1 MCLNNID
8 NVQYNGEFKIK
19 FGLAFR
25 CSECIEERMNN
36 ELPHTYN
43 LFDTESECKDEAID
57 VKDRSNQNDDNDSNV
72 VIFNESGEE
81 GEAKIHDNTDNT
93 ISDNNEDEKYKKED
107 NIIEKSNVPQ
117 KMSVLSVVYEAR
129 FLKQI

>member
-81 GEAKIHDNTDNT
+81 GEAKIHDKKDKVDIHKETVDEENEEEDILSTE
-93 ISDNNEDEKYKKED
+93 ILNNY
-107 NIIEKSNVPQ
+107 
-117 KMSVLSVVYEAR
+117 
-129 FLKQI
+129 